1 MKNLTVI
8 CCCLTL
14 ALGFIPH
21 LQAQQ
26 NNSAGQEVGA
36 KTITTAVPFLLVAP
50 DSRAG
55 AMGEAGVA
63 IANDANATH
72 WNPSGLAFVDKRVG
86 VAMSY
91 SPWLR
96 NLGIPDI
103 NLVYLSGFYNI
114 GEKGGT
120 IGSSLRYFSLG
131 EIDFTDI
138 LGTPVGSDKPNEFAL
153 DVAYAR
159 KVSDVLS
166 AAVSLRYIHSRLASN
181 NNVSGDLKPVNSVAG
196 DVSLLYRKGFTLN
209 NQAGGIPTIFSSGIN
224 ISNIGPKVSYTDISG
239 ERDFIPVN
247 LRVGYAFTFEFDEY
261 NSLTFTNDFN
271 KLLVPSVDSLGQGG
285 GRSDQ
290 PLIEG
295 IFSSF
300 GDADDG
306 FSEELSEINI
316 AVGLEYWYREVFAIR
331 GGFFYEDPAKGNR
344 KFFTLGAGIKY
355 NVFGLDFAYLA
366 PIQQNHPLQNTLRF
380 TLSYDFASPEQE
392 LQDE

>member
-1 MKNLTVI
+1 MKKTIAV
-8 CCCLTL
+8 CYCLVFL
-14 ALGFIPH
+14 ASGFQY
-21 LQAQQ
+21 LKAQS
-26 NNSAGQEVGA
+26 NTAGQDVVGS
-36 KTITTAVPFLLVAP
+36 KTITTAVPFLLVTP

-55 AMGEAGVA
+55 AMGDAGVA
-63 IANDANATH
+63 IANDANAMH
-72 WNPSGLAFVDKRVG
+72 WNASGLAYTEKKIG

-96 NLGIPDI
+96 SLGIPDI

-114 GEKGGT
+114 GEKGGV

-138 LGTPVGSDKPNEFAL
+138 QGQPVGSDKPNEFAL

-166 AAVSLRYIHSRLASN
+166 AAVTLRYIHSRLASN
-181 NNVSGDLKPVNSVAG
+181 ANISGDLKPVNSVAG
-196 DVSLLYRKGFTLN
+196 DVSLLYRKDFTIN
-209 NQAGGIPTIFSSGIN
+209 NTSGGLPTTFSSGIN

-239 ERDFIPVN
+239 DKDFIPVN
-247 LRVGYAFTFEFDEY
+247 LRIGYSFKFQFDEF

-285 GRSDQ
+285 GRSDL
-290 PLIEG
+290 PLLEG
-295 IFSSF
+295 MFTSFS
-300 GDADDG
+300 DADGG

-316 AVGLEYWYREVFAIR
+316 AVGLEYWYREVFAAR
-331 GGFFYEDPAKGNR
+331 AGFFYEDPEKGNR
-344 KFFTLGAGIKY
+344 KFFTVGAGIKY

-366 PIQQNHPLQNTLRF
+366 PIEQNHPLQNTLRF
-380 TLSYDFASPEQE
+380 TLSYDFSTPAQE
-392 LQDE
+392 LEE

>member
-1 MKNLTVI
+1 MKKSIAI
-8 CCCLTL
+8 CCCAVFL
-14 ALGFIPH
+14 ALG
-21 LQAQQ
+21 LQSLKAQS
-26 NNSAGQEVGA
+26 NTAGQDVVGS
-36 KTITTAVPFLLVAP
+36 KTITTAVPFLLVTP

-63 IANDANATH
+63 IADDANAIH
-72 WNPSGLAFVDKRVG
+72 WNASGLAYVEKKIG

-96 NLGIPDI
+96 SLGIPDI

-114 GEKGGT
+114 GEKGGV

-138 LGTPVGSDKPNEFAL
+138 QGQPVGSDKPNEFAL

-166 AAVSLRYIHSRLASN
+166 AAVTLRYIHSRLASN
-181 NNVSGDLKPVNSVAG
+181 ANISGDLKPVNSVAG
-196 DVSLLYRKGFTLN
+196 DVSLLYRKDFTIN
-209 NQAGGIPTIFSSGIN
+209 NTSGGLPTTFSSGIN
-224 ISNIGPKVSYTDISG
+224 ISNIGPKVSYTDVSG
-239 ERDFIPVN
+239 DRDFIPVN
-247 LRVGYAFTFEFDEY
+247 LRIGYAFKFQFDEF

-285 GRSDQ
+285 GRSDL
-290 PLIEG
+290 PLLEG
-295 IFSSF
+295 MFTSF
-300 GDADDG
+300 GDADGG

-316 AVGLEYWYREVFAIR
+316 AVGLEYWYREVFAAR
-331 GGFFYEDPAKGNR
+331 AGFFYEDPEKGNR
-344 KFFTLGAGIKY
+344 KFFTVGAGIKY

-366 PIQQNHPLQNTLRF
+366 PIEQNHPLQNTLRF
-380 TLSYDFASPEQE
+380 TLSYDFSTPAQE
-392 LQDE
+392 LEDE